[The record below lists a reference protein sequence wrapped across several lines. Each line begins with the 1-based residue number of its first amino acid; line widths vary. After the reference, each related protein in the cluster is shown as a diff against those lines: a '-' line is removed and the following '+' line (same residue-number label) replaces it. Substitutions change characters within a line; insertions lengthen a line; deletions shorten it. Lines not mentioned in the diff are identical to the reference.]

1 MVNSTVSMQTLSPPT
16 QINPVSAVP
25 SSGLQLGLMFFSS
38 GEQSLGTDRY
48 RLVLDS
54 AKFAD
59 QHGFSS
65 IWVPERH
72 FTSFGCLYPNPAV
85 LQAAL
90 ARETQQIRLQAGS
103 VVLPL
108 NDPMLVAEAWSMVDN
123 LSGGRVG
130 VSFAAGWN
138 PADFSLAPEHYGNRH
153 QVMFEGIETVRK
165 LWRGDS
171 IQRVGGKGNP
181 VSVRM
186 YPTPIQSELPI
197 WVTAAGNP
205 QTFIQAGAMGANLL
219 THLFDQTVDTLAEKL
234 DLYRQARADN
244 GYDPNGG
251 HITVTLHTFV
261 GEDLETVRSQVQT
274 PYCDYLKSY
283 TPLLAGLS
291 HSRGLDINVSELSE
305 KDLDA
310 LTKLVFDK
318 MFDEG
323 RVLFGTPESCL
334 GLAQEL
340 HQIGV
345 SEVACMVDFNPD
357 VDLVLQSL
365 PQLNRLRE
373 ACAGLDSALAGQP
386 SSTPSAPVSLKL
398 TDTLRPKETRLNAS
412 PSITTIQKHCSHT
425 LSGTEFYQR
434 IQAQGIELDL
444 SFQGIEQLWYGEG
457 VALGAV
463 QLPESVRAAT
473 GYATHPV
480 FLDACLQVFWASLPD
495 QDDSTEAQPSQYLP
509 VGFDELQIYGSLGE
523 RVWSYAQLTSPP
535 TTTASAYEGHVQIL
549 DDAGQLL
556 AEIKGLRVQQAA
568 AEFATE
574 FTRGNATQP
583 TLYPSPDYLLSP
595 TVVGDRLREYVGHH
609 YQELGLDRYQRFLPQ
624 LEALSADYTLHALHQ
639 LGMDF
644 TLGQRFST
652 SEVIERYQIVP
663 QHQRLLGRLL
673 QILQEIDILQR
684 VDAAQWEVQRV
695 PAGVDPQTTEQSLR
709 HQYPDCA
716 AELDL
721 LSRCGQS
728 LAAVL
733 QGECDPLQLLFP
745 DGSLG
750 LVERLYQDSPAAQ
763 VINQQVQ
770 RAITIALEQL
780 PPGRTV
786 RILEIGAG
794 TGGTTAFVLPQL
806 AGDRT
811 EYVFTDISPL
821 FTAQAAQKFAAYPFV
836 TYETL
841 DIEQEPHLQGFETQ
855 SFDIVLAANVLHAT
869 TDLQQTM
876 EHVQA
881 LLVPGGLLVLL
892 EGMQPQGW
900 LDLTFGL
907 TTGWWQFKD
916 HDLRPDYPLLTA
928 SQWQSFLQKQQYTA
942 VEVAGLDPDS
952 VSQQAIIVATHQQR
966 LEPRMISSR
975 MSPAHQQSHEGT
987 TQASIQWRQELE
999 ALPIATRHSRLTDY
1013 VQTQVAEIMGL
1024 ASLSE
1029 LDYQRGLFE
1038 LGMDSLMALELKN
1051 RLETTL
1057 GQSIPAVAA
1066 FEHPT
1071 VTALSAYLAT
1081 DILGWPMAEA
1091 PTEFP
1096 TDVPTTNGQTSPIS
1110 DDPLAAISQLSE
1122 AEVERLLAEKIAR

>member
-1 MVNSTVSMQTLSPPT
+1 MQTLSPPT
-16 QINPVSAVP
+16 PFDPVSAAP

-38 GEQSLGTDRY
+38 GEHSLGTDRY

-54 AKFAD
+54 ATFAD

-90 ARETQQIRLQAGS
+90 ARETQRIRLHAGS

-108 NDPMLVAEAWSMVDN
+108 NDPMLIAEAWSMVDN

-130 VSFAAGWN
+130 VSFASGWN
-138 PADFSLAPEHYGNRH
+138 PGDFALAPEHYTNRH

-165 LWRGDS
+165 LWRGDV
-171 IQRVGGKGNP
+171 IQRIDGKGNP

-186 YPTPIQSELPI
+186 YPTPIQPELPI
-197 WVTAAGNP
+197 WVTAAGSP

-234 DLYRQARADN
+234 DLYRRARADN

-251 HITVTLHTFV
+251 HIAVTLHTFV
-261 GEDLETVRSQVQT
+261 GKDLETVRSHVQT

-291 HSRGLDINVSELSE
+291 HSRGLDINVSELSDQ
-305 KDLDA
+305 DLDA
-310 LTKLVFDK
+310 LTKLVFNK

-340 HQIGV
+340 YQIGV

-357 VDLVLQSL
+357 VDRVLQSL
-365 PQLNRLRE
+365 PYLNQLRE
-373 ACAGLDSALAGQP
+373 ACAGLDKIAGQTVLNQP
-386 SSTPSAPVSLKL
+386 APIPLRLADHPRSEETNPDASA
-398 TDTLRPKETRLNAS
+398 
-412 PSITTIQKHCSHT
+412 SITAIQKRCTQT
-425 LSGTEFYQR
+425 LSGTEFYQQ
-434 IQAQGIELDL
+434 IQNQGIELDL
-444 SFQGIEQLWYGEG
+444 GFQGIEQLWYGQGE
-457 VALGAV
+457 ALGEVKLPKSV
-463 QLPESVRAAT
+463 QTAA
-473 GYATHPV
+473 GYGTHPV
-480 FLDACLQVFWASLPD
+480 LLDACLQVFWASLPRRGD
-495 QDDSTEAQPSQYLP
+495 LQNGSTAPQAQYLP
-509 VGFDELQIYGSLGE
+509 VGLGE
-523 RVWSYAQLTSPP
+523 LHVYSPLGEKVWSYAQLTSSS
-535 TTTASAYEGHVQIL
+535 TATASAYEGNVQIL

-556 AEIKGLRVQQAA
+556 VEIKGLQVQQAFA
-568 AEFATE
+568 AEFATGS
-574 FTRGNATQP
+574 GNTKPP

-595 TVVGDRLREYVGHH
+595 TVVSDRLQDYLIQHH
-609 YQELGLDRYQRFLPQ
+609 QELGLDRYQIFLPQ
-624 LEALSADYTLHALHQ
+624 LEALSADYTLQALHQ
-639 LGMDF
+639 LGVELF
-644 TLGQRFST
+644 PGCCFAT
-652 SEVIERYQIVP
+652 SELIERYQIVP
-663 QHQRLLGRLL
+663 QHQRLFGRLL
-673 QILQEIDILQR
+673 QILQEHDILQL
-684 VDAAQWEVQRV
+684 VGIGQWEVQQV
-695 PAGVDPQTTEQSLR
+695 PAAVDPQTTVQALR
-709 HQYPDCA
+709 HQYPDCV

-728 LAAVL
+728 LADVL
-733 QGECDPLQLLFP
+733 RGECDPLQLLFP
-745 DGSLG
+745 DGSLS
-750 LVERLYQDSPAAQ
+750 LVERLYQDSPAAK
-763 VINQQVQ
+763 VMNQQVQ
-770 RAITIALEQL
+770 RTIMTALENC
-780 PPGRTV
+780 PPDRAV

-806 AGDRT
+806 GEDTPTGVALRHRT

-841 DIEQEPHLQGFETQ
+841 NIEQEPHLQGFETQ

-869 TDLQQTM
+869 TNLQQTM
-876 EHVQA
+876 NHVQE

-892 EGMQPQGW
+892 EGMQPQAW

-907 TTGWWQFKD
+907 TTGWWQFED

-942 VEVAGLDPDS
+942 VEVVGLDPKS
-952 VSQQAIIVATHQQR
+952 ISQQAIVIATHQQR
-966 LEPRMISSR
+966 LEPKVVSSKTGA
-975 MSPAHQQSHEGT
+975 SHQQGRQEK
-987 TQASIQWRQELE
+987 TQESIQWLQELE

-1013 VQTQVAEIMGL
+1013 VQTQVADIMGL
-1024 ASLSE
+1024 TSLSE

-1057 GQSIPAVAA
+1057 GRTIPAVAA

-1071 VTALSAYLAT
+1071 VIALSTYLAT
-1081 DILGWPMAEA
+1081 DILGWPMVEA
-1091 PTEFP
+1091 PAE
-1096 TDVPTTNGQTSPIS
+1096 VPTIDMQTPQIS